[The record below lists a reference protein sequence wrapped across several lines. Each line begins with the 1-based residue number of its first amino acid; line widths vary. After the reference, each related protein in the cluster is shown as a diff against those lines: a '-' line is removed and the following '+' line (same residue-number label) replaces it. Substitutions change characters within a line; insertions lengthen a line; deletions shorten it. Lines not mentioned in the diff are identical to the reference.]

1 MKFNDNSGAEDEDL
15 HSEPAEDLE
24 NGSGKPVSENGEDVP
39 EKNVDETERSVT
51 IEEITGGLPPCGNV
65 DHLRSRI
72 PKRPQ
77 SGSEPANL
85 DNTEVIVTSE
95 PNAKPPFIEVA
106 EKNYLDIFDE
116 I

>member
-1 MKFNDNSGAEDEDL
+1 L
-15 HSEPAEDLE
+15 Q
-24 NGSGKPVSENGEDVP
+24 
-39 EKNVDETERSVT
+39 
-51 IEEITGGLPPCGNV
+51 I
-65 DHLRSRI
+65 RI

-77 SGSEPANL
+77 DGSEPANL